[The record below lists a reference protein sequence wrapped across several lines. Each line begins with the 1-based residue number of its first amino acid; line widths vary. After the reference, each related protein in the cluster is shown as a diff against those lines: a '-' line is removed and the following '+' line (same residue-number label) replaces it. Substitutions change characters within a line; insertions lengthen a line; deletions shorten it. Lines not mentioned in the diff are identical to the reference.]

1 MLRET
6 PSSAAIEAIEWSG
19 SASNGSAHATF
30 SGVMAGGRPRRWPR
44 ARAAAPSASAAE
56 GAWCLL
62 VDQIAAGA
70 FSYQSVI
77 TLVRCTTFRW
87 RMIGAEAFGS
97 KSSLVGQNEDGLEYA
112 GRAMSN
118 RRAIK
123 RSPGCSPACLAELTL
138 RPKRTTYHASD
149 RRPGNSTNRRSI
161 PGSRR

>member
-87 RMIGAEAFGS
+87 RMIGA
-97 KSSLVGQNEDGLEYA
+97 
-112 GRAMSN
+112 
-118 RRAIK
+118 RRSA
-123 RSPGCSPACLAELTL
+123 RSP
-138 RPKRTTYHASD
+138 RWWDRTTMAWSALD
-149 RRPGNSTNRRSI
+149 AQ
-161 PGSRR
+161 